1 MRLMRLVKTLVT
13 LGGLGGMMRRLVL
26 ESWMVR
32 KWGERKLKQLS

>member
-1 MRLMRLVKTLVT
+1 MRFMRLVKRVT